1 MIAVLLERGDITAA
15 EIWLYARVVEDA
27 VETFLARTFLDL
39 RPPPVPSIQF
49 RRAACLAAV

>member
-39 RPPPVPSIQF
+39 PRPSWTFLDLPGPS
-49 RRAACLAAV
+49 